1 MKTLNIKLLKIK
13 KNSMNFIYL
22 LDALMFLYIIKLFFG
37 IRKDVKTLQKYPE
50 FLKERLRD

>member
-1 MKTLNIKLLKIK
+1 
-13 KNSMNFIYL
+13 MNFIYL